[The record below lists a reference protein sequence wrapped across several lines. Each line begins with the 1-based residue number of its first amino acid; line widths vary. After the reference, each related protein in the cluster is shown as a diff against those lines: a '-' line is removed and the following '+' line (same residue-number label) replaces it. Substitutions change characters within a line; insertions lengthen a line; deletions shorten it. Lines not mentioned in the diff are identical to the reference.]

1 MKDVIIELMDEKKY
15 ARARQEVVE
24 LNAIDIAELLEELET
39 ANAIILFRMLPKDIS
54 VEVFANLSNEYQQH
68 IINAITDRE
77 IDHIMDELFFDDMID
92 LIEELPA
99 TIVKKILKNTK
110 EEERR
115 LINQFLKYPADS
127 AGSLMTIEYVGLK
140 KEMTVKDALEYI
152 KRIAIDKET
161 IYTCYVMD
169 ANRKLEG
176 IASLR
181 KLVISDDSKTV
192 GEIMDKGVISV
203 NTHDDQE
210 AIAHVFRKYG
220 FIALPVVDKEERLIG
235 IITIDDIV
243 DVIEQENTEDF
254 HKMAAMEPSE
264 EEYLETSVF
273 VLAKKRIGWLLAL
286 MISAI
291 FTGSIIKSFEDVL
304 QSVVALAAF
313 MPMLMG
319 TGGNAGAQSSTL
331 IIRGMALGEIELGDI
346 MKVIW
351 KELRVSS
358 LVGIILSLINFIRL
372 FYFQSVELNIAMT
385 VCVTLLIVVML
396 AKIVGGTLPIIARRF
411 KLDPAIM
418 ASPMITTIVDA
429 VSLFVYFSIA
439 SALLGLR

>member
-15 ARARQEVVE
+15 AKAREEVVE

-39 ANAIILFRMLPKDIS
+39 DNAVILFRMLPKDIS

-140 KEMTVKDALEYI
+140 KEMTVKHALEYI

-181 KLVISDDSKTV
+181 KLVISDDSKTI

-210 AIAHVFRKYG
+210 AITHVFRKYG

-331 IIRGMALGEIELGDI
+331 IIRGMALGEIELDDI
-346 MKVIW
+346 LKVIW

-358 LVGIILSLINFIRL
+358 LVGVILSLINFIRL

-385 VCVTLLIVVML
+385 VCATLFIVVIL

-439 SALLGLR
+439 SSLLGLR